1 MEESD
6 FTKKSYFILLF
17 LAIILVGTLCKVL
30 SSVILPIVI
39 SVILSLVLMPIVQKL
54 NSKFKIPWSLASIIL
69 VFAFIVAFLA
79 FSSILVSSLTKIFSE
94 YPKYESKFLYIYQL
108 IAKQFDLEFDEDKSF
123 IGNMWTHLQVRE
135 FTQKAALFLSS
146 GIFAFGKNLLVVALM
161 ICFLLTELRFTK
173 QKINHAF
180 FGKAK
185 GKILRI
191 STSIVTET
199 TRYLS
204 IKFFI
209 SLATGII
216 VFLGCLLIGLDFPI
230 VWGFFAFIMN
240 FIPTFGSIISTLVT
254 TLFAF
259 VEFYPTYWQTVFV
272 FFLLLGVNMILG
284 NIVEPRIE
292 GKHLGLSTFAI
303 LASLSLWGYL
313 WGFIGML
320 LAVPLTVI
328 IKICCENISYL
339 HVIAVLI
346 GGNPEETESKTK
358 LLKSKLLKKIEKNK
372 EEEIKSAF
380 NDESKAT
387 ETSEIS
393 DK

>member
-6 FTKKSYFILLF
+6 FTKKTYFVLLF
-17 LAIILVGTLCKVL
+17 LAIVLVGVLCKIL
-30 SSVILPIVI
+30 SSVVLPIVI
-39 SVILSLVLMPIVQKL
+39 SILLSLVLMPIVQKL
-54 NSKFKIPWSLASIIL
+54 NSKLKIPWSLASVIIVIL
-69 VFAFIVAFLA
+69 FFFAFLA

-94 YPKYESKFLYIYQL
+94 YPKYESKFLYIYRL
-108 IAKQFDLEFDEDKSF
+108 IANQFDLEFDEDKSF

-161 ICFLLTELRFTK
+161 LCFLLSELRFTR

-209 SLATGII
+209 SLATGVI
-216 VFLGCLLIGLDFPI
+216 VFLGCLIIGLDFPI

-240 FIPTFGSIISTLVT
+240 FIPTFGSIISTVVT

-259 VEFYPTYWQTVFV
+259 VEFYPTYWQTIFV
-272 FFLLLGVNMILG
+272 FILLLSVNMILG

-292 GKHLGLSTFAI
+292 GKHLGLSPFAI
-303 LASLSLWGYL
+303 LASLSLWGYI

-320 LAVPLTVI
+320 LAVPITVI
-328 IKICCENISYL
+328 LKIFCESISYL
-339 HVIAVLI
+339 HVIAVIL
-346 GGNPEETESKTK
+346 GGNPETS
-358 LLKSKLLKKIEKNK
+358 
-372 EEEIKSAF
+372 
-380 NDESKAT
+380 ESKASVIKNKILNRIDKNKTNTINSIIDT
-387 ETSEIS
+387 EDVETDKSENL
-393 DK
+393 DE